1 MRREAEPATVRVR
14 VRTAAATVL
23 AAALLGAGARGLVT
37 AAPAAPRALVSR
49 SPSLEPGPRV
59 DGPIPSGFARSRAGA
74 VAAATTDIRQGQR
87 LFEMSP
93 AARLAALRDMAS
105 PAAASA
111 YVATQ
116 SEQLAELDGIA
127 ARGTGPLTW
136 DVAVVAT
143 RLDAYTPNRSLVTI
157 WRVGILSITGLTAPL
172 AEWTTDAYELVWQAG
187 DWRIW
192 SETQTPGPTPLGH
205 PSEQP
210 STPEQLRLALAGF
223 TRYPGPDAF

>member
-1 MRREAEPATVRVR
+1 MRRGAEPATLRVR

-37 AAPAAPRALVSR
+37 PARAAPRALGR
-49 SPSLEPGPRV
+49 PSTGPGPRV

-87 LFEMSP
+87 IFEMPP
-93 AARLAALRDMAS
+93 AARRAALRALAS

-111 YVATQ
+111 YVAEQ
-116 SEQLAELDGIA
+116 SEQLGELDGIA

-136 DVAVVAT
+136 DVAVLAT
-143 RLDAYTPNRSLVTI
+143 RLDAYTPNRALVTV

-172 AEWTTDAYELVWQAG
+172 AEWTTDAYELVWQTG
-187 DWRIW
+187 DWRIF